1 MTPTLTLTLTLTPTL
16 TLTLTPTPTQTQTLA
31 LTLTLAPEQVGFYMK
46 SWACKNLESGPCV
59 GLPNKNLNVAFTGK

>member
-1 MTPTLTLTLTLTPTL
+1 
-16 TLTLTPTPTQTQTLA
+16 
-31 LTLTLAPEQVGFYMK
+31 MK